1 MIGYSDLLEETPE
14 TPPETVATDTET
26 LQPLIRRRIRI
37 TVAYDG
43 TEYHGWQIQPGF
55 ATIQGVLEEIVSGIE
70 GTPVHV
76 AGSGRTDAGVHALA
90 QVAAFSL
97 TNRIPPENLKKAINR
112 LLPPAIR
119 IHNVEEVH
127 ADFHP
132 RFDSH
137 AKTYCY
143 TMYRAEICPP
153 FDSRYVHHHPYPLN
167 EAWMSLAAACFIG
180 RHDFRPF
187 AAKDER
193 YIRGQ
198 STVRTIFSSHLRR
211 EGDRLIYTVRGS
223 GFLKH
228 MVRNIAGT
236 LIECGRGNLPHNM
249 LPHKSGQTA
258 PSRGLTLISVEY

>member
-1 MIGYSDLLEETPE
+1 MDETAQ
-14 TPPETVATDTET
+14 TPTT
-26 LQPLIRRRIRI
+26 RRIRVL
-37 TVAYDG
+37 VAYDG
-43 TEYHGWQIQPGF
+43 TEYHGWQVQPGF
-55 ATIQGVLEEIVSGIE
+55 ATIQGVLEEIISGIE
-70 GTPVHV
+70 GSPVHV

-90 QVAAFSL
+90 QVAAFTL
-97 TNRIPPENLKKAINR
+97 KNPIPPWNLRKAINR

-119 IHNVEEVH
+119 INTVEEVH

-132 RFDSH
+132 RFDSV
-137 AKTYCY
+137 AKTYRY
-143 TMYRAEICPP
+143 TFHRTEIVPP
-153 FDSRYVHHHPYPLN
+153 MDARYVHHHPYALN
-167 EAWMSLAAACFIG
+167 EEWMREAAG
-180 RHDFRPF
+180 RFVGTHDFRPF

-198 STVRTIFSSHLRR
+198 STVRTIFSSDLHR

-249 LPHKSGQTA
+249 LPRKSGQTA
-258 PSRGLTLISVEY
+258 PARGLTLVSVEY